1 MFSGE
6 ISFESSSVLLMQT
19 QINVFLHMLFLINAQ
34 VNAHGTGRQ
43 IRQMSVKKKA
53 VKEQHFSFSI
63 IFIDSTGVTK

>member
-43 IRQMSVKKKA
+43 IRQMSVKK
-53 VKEQHFSFSI
+53 EQHFSFSI

>member
-43 IRQMSVKKKA
+43 IRQMSVKKK
-53 VKEQHFSFSI
+53 Q
-63 IFIDSTGVTK
+63 